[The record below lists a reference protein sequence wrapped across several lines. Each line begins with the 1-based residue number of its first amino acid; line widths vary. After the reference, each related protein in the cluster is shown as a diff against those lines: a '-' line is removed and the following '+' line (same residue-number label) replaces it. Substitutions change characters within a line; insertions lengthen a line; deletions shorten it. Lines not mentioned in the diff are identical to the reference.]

1 MVAAGAAVGAAVVA
15 AGWAAGAVTEVAALA
30 ELFAGLG
37 SAVVE
42 LADAVFVTVVPAL
55 ATLDCTTSVKVAE
68 AAAESEALVQVTA
81 PVPPTAGVAQVNT
94 GPDVCARDT
103 NVVPAGRVSV
113 NAVDC
118 AAWGPLLVRPME

>member
-1 MVAAGAAVGAAVVA
+1 MEPAITLAGAVVVTAGGAAGAATDVV
-15 AGWAAGAVTEVAALA
+15 ALA

-55 ATLDCTTSVKVAE
+55 ATLDCTTRVKVAE

-94 GPDVCARDT
+94 GPDV
-103 NVVPAGRVSV
+103 
-113 NAVDC
+113 
-118 AAWGPLLVRPME
+118 

>member
-1 MVAAGAAVGAAVVA
+1 MEPAITLAGAVLVTARS
-15 AGWAAGAVTEVAALA
+15 AAGAVIEVVALA

-55 ATLDCTTSVKVAE
+55 ATLDCTTRVKVAE
-68 AAAESEALVQVTA
+68 AGAASEALVQVT
-81 PVPPTAGVAQVNT
+81 VPAAPTAGVVQVNA

-103 NVVPAGRVSV
+103 N
-113 NAVDC
+113 
-118 AAWGPLLVRPME
+118 